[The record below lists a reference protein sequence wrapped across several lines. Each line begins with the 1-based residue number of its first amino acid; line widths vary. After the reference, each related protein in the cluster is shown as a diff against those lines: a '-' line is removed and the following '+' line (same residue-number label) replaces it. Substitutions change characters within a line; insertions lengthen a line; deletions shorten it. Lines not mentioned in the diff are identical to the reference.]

1 MAPMISPHQ
10 LKGTGVALVT
20 PFNQQKQVD
29 HQALAKLV
37 NFVIDGGVDFLVAL
51 GTTAE
56 TATLNDKERLEVV
69 KTIKK
74 ANNARVPM
82 VIGMGGN
89 NTNQLVDTINKT
101 DFDGIDAILSVTPF
115 YNKPTQDGLYLHYK
129 TLAAVSPVPIIL
141 YNVPSRTGCNLEA
154 STCVQLANDFENIIA
169 VKEASGDL
177 VQIMDIIKHKPEEF
191 LVLSG
196 DDASTLPILSLGG
209 DGVISVIANGYPKAF
224 CQMVEAAQND
234 NYIKARRLHYG
245 LTDIIKNL
253 FIEGNPA
260 GIKAILEMREIIDN
274 QLRLPL
280 VPLSDKTYNT
290 LKAQFKAFQ
299 AEFWNAF

>member
-1 MAPMISPHQ
+1 MISAQQ

-20 PFNQQKQVD
+20 PFNEHKQVD
-29 HQALAKLV
+29 HTALTKLV
-37 NFVIDGGVDFLVAL
+37 NFVIEGGVNFLVAL

-74 ANNARVPM
+74 ANDSRVPIIM
-82 VIGMGGN
+82 GMGGN
-89 NTNQLVDTINKT
+89 NTSQLTDTINKT

-115 YNKPTQDGLYLHYK
+115 YNKPTQEGLYQHYK
-129 TLAAVSPVPIIL
+129 TIAEASPVPIIL
-141 YNVPSRTGCNLEA
+141 YNVPSRTGCNLDA
-154 STCVQLANDFENIIA
+154 STCLQLANDFDNIIA

-177 VQIMDIIKHKPEEF
+177 LQVMDIIKYKPDDF
-191 LVLSG
+191 AVLSG
-196 DDASTLPILSLGG
+196 DDALTLPILGLGG
-209 DGVISVIANGYPKAF
+209 DGVISVVANGYPKAF
-224 CQMVEAAQND
+224 SQMVQAAHND

-253 FIEGNPA
+253 FIESNPA

-280 VPLSDKTYNT
+280 VPLTEQTYDT

>member
-1 MAPMISPHQ
+1 MAPMISAQQ

-29 HQALAKLV
+29 HEALAKLV
-37 NFVIDGGVDFLVAL
+37 DFVIDGGVNFLVAL

-56 TATLNDKERLEVV
+56 TATLSDKERLEVV

-74 ANNARVPM
+74 ANNGRVPLVM
-82 VIGMGGN
+82 GMGGN
-89 NTNQLVDTINKT
+89 NTDQLVDTINKT

-129 TLAAVSPVPIIL
+129 TVAAVSPLPIIL
-141 YNVPSRTGCNLEA
+141 YNVPSRTGCNFEA
-154 STCVQLANDFENIIA
+154 STCLQLANDFENIIA

-177 VQIMDIIKHKPEEF
+177 VQIMDIIKHKPDEF

-224 CQMVEAAQND
+224 SQMVQAAQND

-253 FIEGNPA
+253 FAEGNPA

-280 VPLSDKTYNT
+280 VPLTDQTYNT